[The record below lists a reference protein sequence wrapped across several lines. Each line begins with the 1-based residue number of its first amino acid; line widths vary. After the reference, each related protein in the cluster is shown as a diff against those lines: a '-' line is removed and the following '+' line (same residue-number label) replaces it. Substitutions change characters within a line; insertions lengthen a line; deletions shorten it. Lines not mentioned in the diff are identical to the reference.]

1 MHRPSAAYAPKAPAQ
16 RVLYQ
21 VVRDHFETFR
31 AEAARVDDRNGLPRF
46 IEEEFRG
53 FLRPFDFA
61 QGGLSNVEGR
71 CGFLAGGF
79 ARFHCAR
86 RADGTTRLVFDPIEL
101 LERLA
106 ALTPRSRI
114 NLLLYYGVLGA
125 RSGWRA
131 RLAGSDPEGPVATST
146 GPPPEPRAA
155 APDRAI

>member
-31 AEAARVDDRNGLPRF
+31 AEAARVVDRNGLPRF
-46 IEEEFRG
+46 IEEELRG

-86 RADGTTRLVFDPIEL
+86 WADGT
-101 LERLA
+101 
-106 ALTPRSRI
+106 PRPRI

-155 APDRAI
+155 APVRPRVNRLWAES